1 MCIRDRVTAIDVTDA
16 KFRFERGI
24 DPGSIELGLSKAAQL
39 ISEICGGK
47 ITNFDIQKTDKYE
60 KNKIK
65 FNVSLFEKIT
75 GFKVNDNEIVKILTE
90 LGFEVSKKKLELDLI
105 IPSWRPDITQPIDI
119 VEEIVRIK
127 GYENIDCLLY
137 TSPSPR
143 DRG

>member
-1 MCIRDRVTAIDVTDA
+1 M
-16 KFRFERGI
+16 
-24 DPGSIELGLSKAAQL
+24 SKAAEL

-47 ITNFDIQKTDKYE
+47 ISNFDIQKTDKHE

-75 GFKVNDNEIVKILTE
+75 GFKVDDNEIVKILTD
-90 LGFEVSKKKLELDLI
+90 LGFEVSKKKLELDLK
-105 IPSWRPDITQPIDI
+105 IPTWRPDIIQPIDI

-127 GYENIDCLLY
+127 GYSNIRTLEPDKTRFKACLLY

-143 DRG
+143 DLSTSRMPSSA